1 MGGGKGSQIAHTCR
15 WATHTQV
22 EQPCHSSST
31 KLCAYGVSKD
41 HIIVEDVQEMGFLIL
56 AACSSRNPSSLPPW
70 LHLCK
75 VGCKTLMLFKMER
88 LYFLLCLSR
97 KNSQT
102 NLAVSIR
109 QENKNFHCFLSIV
122 FFSDKAW
129 KLSAKNGDSS
139 RCRPAKAATL
149 KNKSLLEW
157 SGSREDAA
165 KFPLLPKCL
174 PYAPALFKWCQFLY
188 GL

>member
-22 EQPCHSSST
+22 EQPCCASST

-56 AACSSRNPSSLPPW
+56 AACFSHNPSSLPPW
-70 LHLCK
+70 LHLYK

-122 FFSDKAW
+122 FFQWQSLKTFSQKRRQLKMQSCKGGYAEEQ
-129 KLSAKNGDSS
+129 K
-139 RCRPAKAATL
+139 PAGV
-149 KNKSLLEW
+149 EW
-157 SGSREDAA
+157 EQRGCCEVSVAS
-165 KFPLLPKCL
+165 
-174 PYAPALFKWCQFLY
+174 
-188 GL
+188 